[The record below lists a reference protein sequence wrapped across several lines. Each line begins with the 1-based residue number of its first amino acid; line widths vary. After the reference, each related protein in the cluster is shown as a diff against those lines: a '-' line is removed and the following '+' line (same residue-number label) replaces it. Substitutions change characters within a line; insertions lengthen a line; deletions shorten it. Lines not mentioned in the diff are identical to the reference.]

1 MRSLQHLEHIQGE
14 ERLEEDLSTEDK
26 RKTIGES
33 ALALETTAIK
43 HPIICPTLPA
53 PEDIQEELRAI
64 FDSGRVTV
72 GNQTLQ
78 LENDIR
84 SITGARN
91 CIAVSS
97 GTSALMLLLKALNLP
112 EGSEVITPSFTFAAT
127 SHALLWNGL
136 KPVFCDSDPATF
148 TMDPAAAE
156 ALITENTSAIYPV
169 CIFGVPGDLDAYQK
183 IADKHGLKL
192 LYDSAQ
198 GIGSTYKGKG
208 VGSFGNGE
216 AFSMSPTKVVTALEG
231 GLITTND
238 DEIAVRLRY
247 MRDYGKA
254 PNGEDMKWL
263 GLSARMGEVNALVA
277 RWSLARIDTWIMRR
291 AAIKARYYERLKV
304 IPGISYQSI
313 PEDRTSCHN
322 YVVMLLDPNVSPIT
336 RDQLYQRLKDEGIQT
351 KRYFYPALH
360 NQTLFKDIE
369 PGCAARLPFAQQIS
383 DRSLALPM
391 YSHMPLDTVEE
402 VCDRILA
409 IAGSC
414 PDSGTADLRSP
425 RGSDTILIGKQ

>member
-1 MRSLQHLEHIQGE
+1 MAS
-14 ERLEEDLSTEDK
+14 
-26 RKTIGES
+26 
-33 ALALETTAIK
+33 ETTAIK
-43 HPIICPTLPA
+43 HPIICPTLPT
-53 PEDIQEELRAI
+53 PEELQDEMRAI
-64 FDSGRVTV
+64 FSSGRVTV
-72 GNQTLQ
+72 GNQVLQ
-78 LENDIR
+78 LEKDVCGR
-84 SITGARN
+84 TGARN

-112 EGSEVITPSFTFAAT
+112 KGSEVITPSFTFAAT

-156 ALITENTSAIYPV
+156 ALITERTSAIYPV

-183 IADKHGLKL
+183 LADKHGLKL

-208 VGSFGNGE
+208 VGCFGNGE

-231 GLITTND
+231 GLLTTND
-238 DEIAVRLRY
+238 DELATQLRF

-254 PNGEDMKWL
+254 PNGEDMNWL

-277 RWSLARIDTWIMRR
+277 RWSLSRIDTWVERR
-291 AAIKARYYERLKV
+291 AAIKARYYERLKA
-304 IPGISYQSI
+304 IPGVSHQAI
-313 PEDRTSCHN
+313 PADRTSSHN
-322 YVVMLLDPNVSPIT
+322 YVVMLLDPAAAPFT
-336 RDQLYQRLKDEGIQT
+336 RDQLYQRLKEQGVQT

-369 PGCAARLPFAQQIS
+369 PGCSSRLPVAEQIS

-402 VCDRILA
+402 IC
-409 IAGSC
+409 
-414 PDSGTADLRSP
+414 
-425 RGSDTILIGKQ
+425 DTILTIANA